1 MAAVAATADEIKKR
15 YGKIDILL
23 NNAGLTYKQ
32 DGSVELG
39 APYMKAKNGMDL
51 SIAGEG
57 GRSFLETFAFPV
69 SPYGPGVT
77 SSINAIL
84 RTDEELKEG
93 DALDDGKCFIEV
105 LAPFIKLDFLK
116 NSKFGWSYTVVEIFC
131 DNSTGRSTIY
141 S

>member
-1 MAAVAATADEIKKR
+1 MAFALYEKEVREGLFVGLLACPTWAAT
-15 YGKIDILL
+15 G
-23 NNAGLTYKQ
+23 
-32 DGSVELG
+32 
-39 APYMKAKNGMDL
+39 
-51 SIAGEG
+51 IAGEG

-105 LAPFIKLDFLK
+105 LAPFRKLDFLK